1 VQLLQLGKNIN
12 VCSGNG
18 TELAV
23 DVDVAARLSSNAL
36 ALILACASVVERRE
50 TSPADNHIYG
60 QHKSR
65 ETEYNTCV
73 KAPQDVIGSRSCT
86 PVSMYFPFEETLF
99 MVVYKASR
107 SPQPP
112 YTAQCQPPFL
122 VLLRQSPCYSRDMFW
137 PNSQR
142 M

>member
-1 VQLLQLGKNIN
+1 MYLVGMEPELG
-12 VCSGNG
+12 
-18 TELAV
+18 AV

-36 ALILACASVVERRE
+36 ALTLACASVVESRE
-50 TSPADNHIYG
+50 TSPANNHIHR

-65 ETEYNTCV
+65 ETEYATCV
-73 KAPQDVIGSRSCT
+73 KAPQDVIGTRSST
-86 PVSMYFPFEETLF
+86 PVSIYFAFEDTLF

-122 VLLRQSPCYSRDMFW
+122 VLRRQSLYYSRDMFW
-137 PNSQR
+137 PNLQQ